1 MNKNKAKNLFWSFEI
16 TVFIAIVVSCLIAI
30 YNIAGNSVWVLFV
43 AYGIV
48 FLSTWHEIYDCVKG
62 E

>member
-1 MNKNKAKNLFWSFEI
+1 MNKNKVKNLFWSFGI
-16 TVFIAIVVSCLIAI
+16 TVLIAIVVSCLIAI
-30 YNIAGNSVWVLFV
+30 YNIAGNSVCILFI

-48 FLSTWHEIYDCVKG
+48 FLSIWHEIYGCVKG